1 MLRDSEVA
9 LLVTEWEAAQTFVE
23 CDPHAK
29 IAQRPAKTGEIILGR
44 RRKLF
49 SLHTLLN

>member
-29 IAQRPAKTGEIILGR
+29 IAQRPAKREIILVR